1 MATRRSRRA
10 FVLIL
15 LAPVLATRC
24 KRPYRVGDHVLVEW
38 EEGGAALYPGFI
50 IERVDETRYRIHF
63 DGYDTRFDE
72 DLGADRIRGLVTGP
86 VPTPP
91 PPKHVARLVGLPLE
105 PDAGAA
111 LVVNPYKVGDRL
123 RVRWRGS
130 IYSAFIL
137 EIVAKDR
144 VLVRYEG
151 HESAWDE
158 VVPLDRVVGMR

>member
-1 MATRRSRRA
+1 MGCSLGRRRFA
-10 FVLIL
+10 LGVAL
-15 LAPVLATRC
+15 LGVAC

-38 EEGGAALYPGFI
+38 EEDSAKLYPGYI
-50 IERVDETRYRIHF
+50 IDRVSETRYRIHF
-63 DGYDTRFDE
+63 DGYDSRFDE
-72 DLGADRIRGLVTGP
+72 DVSVDRIRGLVKGP
-86 VPTPP
+86 VSTPP
-91 PPKHVARLVGLPLE
+91 PPKHVARVVGLPRE

-130 IYSAFIL
+130 VYSALVL
-137 EIVAKDR
+137 EVVAKDR

-158 VVPLDRVVGMR
+158 VVPLDRIVGKR